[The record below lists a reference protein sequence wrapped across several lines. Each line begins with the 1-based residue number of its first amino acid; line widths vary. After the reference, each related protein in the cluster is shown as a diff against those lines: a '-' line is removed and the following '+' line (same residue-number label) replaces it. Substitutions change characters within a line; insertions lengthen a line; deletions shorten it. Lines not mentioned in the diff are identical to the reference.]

1 MLKRKGLLMLPCI
14 VPLLTALKVVAL
26 VPFVFYPLKS
36 SSTNFLVIYMYG
48 FSGSFFNLLARSSCF
63 KESKA
68 LLKSIEKRQLLY
80 SPGYPLRQV
89 AVDPMLN

>member
-1 MLKRKGLLMLPCI
+1 MLKRKGLLTLPCI

-63 KESKA
+63 TESKA
-68 LLKSIEKRQLLY
+68 LLESIANGRTALQSGSSIK
-80 SPGYPLRQV
+80 V
-89 AVDPMLN
+89 AVDPTLN